1 MSVLDQLRRSI
12 ESIEG
17 FGFTVTGGV
26 GTLVLDRPE
35 KRNALSRRMWK
46 ALPGILAAIDAA
58 EEIDVLILTG
68 AGGHFSAGSDIHDL
82 NVPLAD
88 FWETN
93 SAAEAA
99 LASVSIPT
107 IAAIEGNCVG
117 GGTELAAACDVRV
130 AAPGTIYGVT
140 AAKLGLVYPPGPTKR
155 LAAIIGDAWAKYFL
169 LTAEII
175 DFDQA
180 VNLGFIHTVSDHP
193 LETAREIAATIASRS
208 PLSQTG
214 AKRILSGEVPDVSD
228 GSWLAAAYATEIV
241 EGQEAFFAKRRPDFS
256 FTRQDW
262 QD

>member
-107 IAAIEGNCVG
+107 IAAIEGNC
-117 GGTELAAACDVRV
+117 C
-130 AAPGTIYGVT
+130 
-140 AAKLGLVYPPGPTKR
+140 
-155 LAAIIGDAWAKYFL
+155 L
-169 LTAEII
+169 LYT
-175 DFDQA
+175 
-180 VNLGFIHTVSDHP
+180 
-193 LETAREIAATIASRS
+193 S
-208 PLSQTG
+208 PSP
-214 AKRILSGEVPDVSD
+214 RD
-228 GSWLAAAYATEIV
+228 
-241 EGQEAFFAKRRPDFS
+241 
-256 FTRQDW
+256 
-262 QD
+262 

>member
-140 AAKLGLVYPPGPTKR
+140 AAKLGLVYPAGAHQAAGGDHRRCMGEVLPAHRRDHRLRPGRQPR
-155 LAAIIGDAWAKYFL
+155 LHPHRLRPPAGDGPGDRCDDRQPLAA
-169 LTAEII
+169 
-175 DFDQA
+175 
-180 VNLGFIHTVSDHP
+180 
-193 LETAREIAATIASRS
+193 
-208 PLSQTG
+208 
-214 AKRILSGEVPDVSD
+214 VPDR
-228 GSWLAAAYATEIV
+228 
-241 EGQEAFFAKRRPDFS
+241 GQANPLRRGA
-256 FTRQDW
+256 RRL
-262 QD
+262 